1 METKVISFDK
11 TSKCS
16 HCGKDLNFK
25 LYPIFNLQD
34 LTENEFNKGKYTKYR
49 SIKRKVSSF

>member
-34 LTENEFNKGKYTKYR
+34 LTENMGHNRKSVLVYYGVD
-49 SIKRKVSSF
+49 IKK